1 MYKRQDDIFS
11 NQMKVCR
18 PQFVKLL
25 CAVSVCVISDSCNIV
40 CKSIKPYIY
49 NMLWIE
55 IYRNSPLE
63 GCSCLLYTSPLTK
76 LCELLSHKEKLLSR
90 MSHHKCICHLQVAEL
105 IPSFSRHLIQH
116 GAFQMNNLI
125 MRKYKNIV
133 CLLYTSRCV

>member
-1 MYKRQDDIFS
+1 MSCETENTPEDIILIDPVKSLRIIIQLIQCLILLIKMKQIFIPVLNLLMWFFCKKEPIQFS
-11 NQMKVCR
+11 L
-18 PQFVKLL
+18 F
-25 CAVSVCVISDSCNIV
+25 
-40 CKSIKPYIY
+40 
-49 NMLWIE
+49 
-55 IYRNSPLE
+55 
-63 GCSCLLYTSPLTK
+63 TPLTK

-133 CLLYTSRCV
+133 L